1 MHENRP
7 PDRVKATGECTA
19 ASMFSELHELARRNI
34 QVRNEQL
41 KNEHEK
47 EKFTV
52 SDKVCGEFVG
62 EFWVG
67 HTTLEGEQQ
76 KTHIWFK
83 LLMESEV
90 IRVKEVSYTVKL
102 DDMEGCCKLWSEGQ
116 SFDPGQV
123 RKQALEPLLS

>member
-102 DDMEGCCKLWSEGQ
+102 DDMEGCCKL
-116 SFDPGQV
+116 
-123 RKQALEPLLS
+123 